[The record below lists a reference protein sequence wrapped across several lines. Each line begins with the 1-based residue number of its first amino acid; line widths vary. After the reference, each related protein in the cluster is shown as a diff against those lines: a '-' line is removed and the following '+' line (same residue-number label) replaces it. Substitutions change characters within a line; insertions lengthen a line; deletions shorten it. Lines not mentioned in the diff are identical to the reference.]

1 MDALDDEIC
10 TAIKRHLKKAGISY
24 KEVSEFSGIS
34 EIGIKRLLNGHQ
46 SLSILKLQK
55 ICKLIQLPLSAIITE
70 AEEALASVSLFTG
83 EQDAAFCKE
92 PALFTIFQEI
102 VNEGADAQQLMASF
116 DLNEPSLH
124 IYLRKLEQLNL
135 ITMLLGLKFHVMVPA
150 NIAFSEQARF
160 SVMFK
165 NQVIDALKQAVQY
178 IDANDKQ
185 AYFITT
191 KLRLTEDEF
200 KEYNTKLEEL
210 MFKTLKISQSHSR
223 VSEGVNDYAIVDMGA
238 KGIFH
243 PKLKA
248 PVNLV

>member
-70 AEEALASVSLFTG
+70 AEEALASVSLFTD

-102 VNEGADAQQLMASF
+102 VNEGANAQQLMASF

-135 ITMLLGLKFHVMVPA
+135 ITMLLGLKFHVIVPA